1 MGLRYRDLV
10 SHVMVEC
17 MAGPAPECAGC
28 TQTGREPACTKGSQ
42 NPPNP
47 RPNCPKPSA
56 GRPPKRL
63 GGLELLREQ
72 LRAELR
78 P

>member
-10 SHVMVEC
+10 IDVQ
-17 MAGPAPECAGC
+17 APPKPCGC
-28 TQTGREPACTKGSQ
+28 TGTAPACTKGSQ
-42 NPPNP
+42 NPPDP

-56 GRPPKRL
+56 GRPPKRF

-78 P
+78 TSG